1 MFARM
6 RGFTLVEMLVTLT
19 LISIIASMA
28 FPLIQ
33 LDQKRRQEREL
44 KDALI
49 QIRTALDNY
58 KQAVDEGRIYMPVDS
73 SGYPKTLT
81 DLVDGVPDL
90 KDIKGRKIYF
100 LRRIPTDPFVPDQ
113 ANGAESWAL
122 RSYASPADAPEAGDD
137 VYDIHSKSKKLALD
151 GTRYDKW

>member
-1 MFARM
+1 MLARI

-49 QIRTALDNY
+49 QIRSALDNY
-58 KQAVDEGRIYMPVDS
+58 KQAVDEGRIYMSADS

-113 ANGAESWAL
+113 TSGEESWAL

-137 VYDIHSKSKKLALD
+137 VYDIRSKSKKLALD
-151 GTRYDKW
+151 GTRYDTW

>member
-1 MFARM
+1 MIARI
-6 RGFTLVEMLVTLT
+6 RGFTLVEILVTLT

-44 KDALI
+44 KDALG

-58 KQAVDEGRIYMPVDS
+58 KQAVDDGRIYMPADS

-81 DLVDGVPDL
+81 DLVEGVPDL

-100 LRRIPTDPFVPDQ
+100 LRRIPSDPFASDQ
-113 ANGAESWAL
+113 NIEANTWAL

-137 VYDIHSKSKKLALD
+137 VYDIRSKSKKLALD
-151 GTRYDKW
+151 GTRYDTW